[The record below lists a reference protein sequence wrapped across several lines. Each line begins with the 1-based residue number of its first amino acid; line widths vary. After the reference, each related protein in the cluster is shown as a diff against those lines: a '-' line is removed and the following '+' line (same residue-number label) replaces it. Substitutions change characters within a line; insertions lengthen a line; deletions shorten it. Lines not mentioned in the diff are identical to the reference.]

1 LGALTVACLAK
12 KFFAIPHLALNTRI
26 IHMRQKKWCKE
37 NIDGFIATKLQLTPN
52 ETEELGAIEG
62 IVMFNP

>member
-1 LGALTVACLAK
+1 
-12 KFFAIPHLALNTRI
+12 
-26 IHMRQKKWCKE
+26 MRQKKWCKE